1 MMRPTIA
8 TIHLDALRHNLEVAR
23 RKAGRARVMAMLK
36 ANAYGH
42 GLLACASA
50 LAQADGF
57 GVIELDAA
65 LELRNS
71 GWRKPILLLD
81 GYYESREI
89 RTFFDHDLTPTLHCQ
104 EQIDMLS
111 AFPASGRLDVF
122 LKINSGMN
130 RLGFDVAVVPAV
142 LEQLRAIRCVS
153 RIVFMTHFGCA
164 DGERGIGFQT
174 DRLAHIAVTPDAW
187 SMANSAAL
195 MAHPQAGDDIVR
207 PGIMLYGSTPLE
219 GQSADMLDLAPAMT
233 LESRIIGVQTL
244 SRGEVVGYG
253 ATYQCPA
260 PMRIGIVACGYGDG
274 YPRHAG
280 TGAPVGVDG
289 RIAKTVGRISMD
301 KLAIDITHLP
311 DARVGTRVELWGKNV
326 SVDRVAEHAGTS
338 GYELLSAVTAR
349 VPRVTSDTG
358 PRDTYRPA
366 IATYCH

>member
-1 MMRPTIA
+1 MRPTIA
-8 TIHLDALRHNLEVAR
+8 TIHLDALRHNLDVAR
-23 RKAGRARVMAMLK
+23 RLAGPARVMVMLK

-50 LAQADGF
+50 LGLADGA

-65 LELRNS
+65 LELRHS

-81 GYYESREI
+81 GYYEPREI
-89 RTFFDHDLTPTLHCQ
+89 RTFFDYDLSPTLHCQ

-111 AFPASGRLDVF
+111 AFDAPGRLDVF

-142 LEQLRAIRCVS
+142 LKRLRSIRCVA
-153 RIVFMTHFGCA
+153 RIVFMTHFACA
-164 DGERGIGFQT
+164 DGERGVGYQM
-174 DRLAHIAVTPDAW
+174 DRLARIAVAPDAW

-195 MAHPQAGDDIVR
+195 MAHPRAGDDIVR

-219 GQSADMLDLAPAMT
+219 GNSAAALDLAPAMT
-233 LESRIIGVQTL
+233 LESRIIGVQTV
-244 SRGEVVGYG
+244 SRGDTIGYG
-253 ATYQCPA
+253 ATYACPSA
-260 PMRIGIVACGYGDG
+260 MRIGIVACGYGDG

-289 RIAKTVGRISMD
+289 RITTTVGRISMD
-301 KLAIDITHLP
+301 KLAIDITNLP
-311 DARVGTRVELWGKNV
+311 DARVGTRVELWGKHV

-366 IATYCH
+366 ISTYCH